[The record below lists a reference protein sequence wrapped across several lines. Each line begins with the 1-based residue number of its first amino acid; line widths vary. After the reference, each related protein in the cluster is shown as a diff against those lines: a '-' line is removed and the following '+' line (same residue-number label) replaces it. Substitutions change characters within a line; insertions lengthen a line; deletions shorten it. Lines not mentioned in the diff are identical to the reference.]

1 MSVVQKSILIALG
14 LLLVGLAV
22 LGMLLPVLPTTPLLL
37 LALACFARSSE
48 RLHGW
53 LLSHRAFGP
62 VIRNWHETRS
72 MPRRAKIGAVVS
84 IVVVGGISVLF
95 FVKGIELK
103 LTVAGILLIP
113 IGIVLS
119 TRSTESVESP
129 PVDQTQ
135 ERCSRDGPHQ
145 YR

>member
-14 LLLVGLAV
+14 LLFVGLAV

-72 MPRRAKIGAVVS
+72 MPRRAKIGALVA
-84 IVVVGGISVLF
+84 IAVVGGVVVLTGVLMLALPGPGMLVMNGPFYCLFFYACAVLF
-95 FVKGIELK
+95 
-103 LTVAGILLIP
+103 
-113 IGIVLS
+113 LS
-119 TRSTESVESP
+119 
-129 PVDQTQ
+129 
-135 ERCSRDGPHQ
+135 
-145 YR
+145 

>member
-1 MSVVQKSILIALG
+1 MKRSVLVAFG
-14 LLLVGLAV
+14 LLCVGLAV
-22 LGMLLPVLPTTPLLL
+22 LGMFVPVLPTTPFLL
-37 LALACFARSSE
+37 LALACFAKSSQ

-72 MPRRAKIGAVVS
+72 MPRRAKISAVVS

-95 FVKGIELK
+95 YIERTELK
-103 LTVAGILLIP
+103 FAVAAILLIP

-119 TRSTESVESP
+119 TPSTESLESP
-129 PVDQTQ
+129 PSDLL
-135 ERCSRDGPHQ
+135 
-145 YR
+145 

>member
-1 MSVVQKSILIALG
+1 MKRSVLVAFG
-14 LLLVGLAV
+14 LLCVGLAV
-22 LGMLLPVLPTTPLLL
+22 LGMFVPVLPTTPFLL
-37 LALACFARSSE
+37 LALACFAKSSQ

-72 MPRRAKIGAVVS
+72 MPRRAKISAVVS

-95 FVKGIELK
+95 YIERTELK
-103 LTVAGILLIP
+103 FAVAAILLIP

-119 TRSTESVESP
+119 TPSTESLESP
-129 PVDQTQ
+129 PSD
-135 ERCSRDGPHQ
+135 PL
-145 YR
+145 